1 MSPAARNSNTRTMK
15 KISLLAAAVLG
26 VALALPTSAGAVRA
40 KKPASKSAVTTTV
53 TTTVAAVQPSI
64 KIVLGGGVL
73 PKQYKAL
80 SDQVGDEYAVVVVNS
95 TERTVAVFLTS
106 GLRCSGPEKAFV
118 SYFEIRDVK
127 IVPGTMDLD
136 LPTTA
141 AKESFEGSLRV
152 ALRFSSADFT
162 RADLRIVSGYLQ
174 RRTPT
179 LACSAAPS
187 SLTLRL
193 AHDGLTKTSAPG
205 RAVGGGAYF
214 GAAAGAGQRT
224 PFLLHVSPDGRSV
237 TNRLAQLFVDCAAKK
252 PYEYFSL
259 NDFTRFPIDTDG
271 RFSAKET
278 WTTDADHIGLDPKH
292 TLVVSTRTDGG
303 FEGTHVVGVVRFD
316 VKVVDRASKAVL
328 DTCTSGDQPFEATT

>member
-1 MSPAARNSNTRTMK
+1 M
-15 KISLLAAAVLG
+15 VL
-26 VALALPTSAGAVRA
+26 
-40 KKPASKSAVTTTV
+40 
-53 TTTVAAVQPSI
+53 
-64 KIVLGGGVL
+64 
-73 PKQYKAL
+73 
-80 SDQVGDEYAVVVVNS
+80 
-95 TERTVAVFLTS
+95 VAVGGILMSTLYQAISMADDRCFDDS
-106 GLRCSGPEKAFV
+106 GSRQAVNVEFIIV
-118 SYFEIRDVK
+118 S
-127 IVPGTMDLD
+127 
-136 LPTTA
+136 
-141 AKESFEGSLRV
+141 
-152 ALRFSSADFT
+152 
-162 RADLRIVSGYLQ
+162 DLRIVSGQLQ

-179 LACSAAPS
+179 LSCDAVPI

-193 AHDGLTKTSAPG
+193 AHDGVTKTSAPG

-292 TLVVSTRTDGG
+292 TLVVSTRTDG
-303 FEGTHVVGVVRFD
+303 
-316 VKVVDRASKAVL
+316 ASKER
-328 DTCTSGDQPFEATT
+328 TW